1 MRRIPAVLLL
11 FCFSVCSVPAQPP
24 KLEFEVASVKLGR
37 PRRPEDG
44 GASGGPGTSSPGH
57 FIERNMTMRGFL
69 GRAFGAIDNLAQ
81 ISGPGWIDSEWYTIE
96 ATMPATT
103 TTEQFRQM
111 FQNLLLDRFKLVL
124 RRETKQLPVYELVI
138 AKSGHKLRPSG
149 DVARD
154 APSNFPARLSIPSGG
169 VSMGLR
175 IESGHPVQY
184 SVFRNQE
191 GLGNLATHLQVYGH
205 RTVVDKTGLKGRYD
219 FDLYFEPVQMPDS
232 TGLTIFDAV
241 QQQLGLRL
249 EDTRNPLETI
259 VVVSGN
265 STPVENE

>member
-1 MRRIPAVLLL
+1 
-11 FCFSVCSVPAQPP
+11 
-24 KLEFEVASVKLGR
+24 
-37 PRRPEDG
+37 
-44 GASGGPGTSSPGH
+44 
-57 FIERNMTMRGFL
+57 
-69 GRAFGAIDNLAQ
+69 
-81 ISGPGWIDSEWYTIE
+81 
-96 ATMPATT
+96 MPATT

>member
-138 AKSGHKLRPSG
+138 AKGGHKLRLSG

-154 APSNFPARLSIPSGG
+154 APPNFPPRLSIPNGG
-169 VSMGLR
+169 VSFGFR
-175 IESGHPVQY
+175 TESGHPIQY
-184 SVFRNQE
+184 MSFRHQE
-191 GLGNLATHLQVYGH
+191 GLATLVGNLRGH
-205 RTVVDKTGLKGRYD
+205 TQRTVVDKTGLKGTYD
-219 FDLYFEPVQMPDS
+219 FDLYFDPVQIPDS
-232 TGLTIFDAV
+232 PGPTIFDAV

-249 EDTRNPLETI
+249 EDTKNPLETI

-265 STPVENE
+265 STPVEN